1 MYGLAVVGITGSAL
15 LSIAVADPQGV
26 QVWARLLDTALG
38 CALAFVVGV
47 LLWPRRGLL
56 DQSRV
61 FASGRAAL
69 IRQIRA
75 VDDGPDT
82 EEAYRVAH
90 DWRAELERGLAEPD
104 PARAAAAWLPVA
116 IRLEHAVDVVAAT
129 RGDRAAALALLAH
142 HEPVTTPA
150 QASRLLTRVVACLP

>member
-1 MYGLAVVGITGSAL
+1 M
-15 LSIAVADPQGV
+15 
-26 QVWARLLDTALG
+26 WARLLDTALG

-61 FASGRAAL
+61 FTSGRAAL

-104 PARAAAAWLPVA
+104 PAHAAAAWLPVA
-116 IRLEHAVDVVAAT
+116 LQLERTVDV
-129 RGDRAAALALLAH
+129 AAAAGCRRDGAAAVRALSAAE
-142 HEPVTTPA
+142 HE
-150 QASRLLTRVVACLP
+150 R